1 MAVSVNGNF
10 GFTQNLIT
18 MNKQE
23 LEASAASTLEST
35 SAQTDPKATFCL
47 LWGGTVKPALN
58 LVKLITGPKVDAQ
71 IDKLIEAADGVCDG
85 TGGPVDKF
93 CIVWEQYNL
102 KTLLQMVQL
111 FTGAKVDMALNK
123 FIYVAESMCSK

>member
-1 MAVSVNGNF
+1 
-10 GFTQNLIT
+10 
-18 MNKQE
+18 MNKKE
-23 LEASAASTLEST
+23 LEAKAASVLEST
-35 SAQTDPKATFCL
+35 ADQTDPKATFCL
-47 LWGGTVKPALN
+47 LLNGTVKPALS

-71 IDKLIEAADGVCDG
+71 IDKLIAAADAVCDG

-93 CIVWEQYNL
+93 CTVWEQYNL

-123 FIYVAESMCSK
+123 FIYVAENMCSVK